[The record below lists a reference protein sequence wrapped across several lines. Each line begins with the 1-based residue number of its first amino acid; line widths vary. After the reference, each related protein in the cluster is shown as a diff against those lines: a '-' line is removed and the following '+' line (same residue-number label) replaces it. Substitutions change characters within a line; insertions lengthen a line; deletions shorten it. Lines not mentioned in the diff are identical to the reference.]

1 MEENQAID
9 WVENATRENQQ
20 EGETGEKDKEQWKG
34 EIR

>member
-20 EGETGEKDKEQWKG
+20 EGETGEKDRAMEG
-34 EIR
+34 RD